1 MTLELLSYAQQCK
14 TKLDGEQQMLWCAVR
29 KVWLVAQPEEYVR
42 QGLIK
47 YLVELGYPINLMQV
61 ERKVGNTNDR
71 LDLLILSRTAEPF
84 MLIEV
89 KAPGY
94 DLQPA
99 VEQVARYNRHW
110 NAPFTLALN
119 GEQALC
125 YRIDWNSELI
135 EQLSEIPRFSVDKN
149 TL

>member
-1 MTLELLSYAQQCK
+1 
-14 TKLDGEQQMLWCAVR
+14 
-29 KVWLVAQPEEYVR
+29 
-42 QGLIK
+42 
-47 YLVELGYPINLMQV
+47 MQV